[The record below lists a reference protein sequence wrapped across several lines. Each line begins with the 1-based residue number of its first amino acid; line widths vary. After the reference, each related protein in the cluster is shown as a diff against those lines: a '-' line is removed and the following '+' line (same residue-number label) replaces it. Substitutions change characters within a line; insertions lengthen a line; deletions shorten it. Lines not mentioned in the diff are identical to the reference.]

1 MEMSVV
7 VVMDKPKFDQEQVIT
22 SSDISRKFGAI
33 RRQAKERPLVVT
45 DNGRFDT
52 VILDYRLYEAI
63 YSRLSELE
71 EQEEIR
77 ELSERLE
84 GLEKEPEFGVKWR
97 DIRRSGK

>member
-1 MEMSVV
+1 MEMS

-22 SSDISRKFGAI
+22 SSDISRKYGAI
-33 RRQAKERPLVVT
+33 RRRAKEKPLVVT

-52 VILDYRLYEAI
+52 VILDYHFYEAI

-71 EQEEIR
+71 EQEKIR
-77 ELSERLE
+77 DLSERLE
-84 GLEKEPEFGVKWR
+84 DLEKKPETGVNWR